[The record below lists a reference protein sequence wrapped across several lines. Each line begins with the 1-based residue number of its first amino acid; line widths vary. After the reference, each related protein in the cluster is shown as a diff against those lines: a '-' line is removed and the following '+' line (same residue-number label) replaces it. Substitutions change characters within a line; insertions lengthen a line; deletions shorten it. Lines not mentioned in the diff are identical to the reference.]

1 MGTASQTWLPD
12 FGLAAEPEVGVERAE
27 FDEAR
32 RRLERAGFV
41 LEDADRSW
49 DNFVRL
55 RQEYA
60 GRVNALARYWATPPA
75 QWIGDRSPL
84 RHPRLHEPRPAEV
97 TFRSPDGRGPQ
108 SVPETRART

>member
-1 MGTASQTWLPD
+1 MSSA
-12 FGLAAEPEVGVERAE
+12 AE

-32 RRLERAGFV
+32 RRLGTGRV
-41 LEDADRSW
+41 RLCEDADGRGTS
-49 DNFVRL
+49 FARL

-84 RHPRLHEPRPAEV
+84 RHPRLHEPQPGVGRAL
-97 TFRSPDGRGPQ
+97 PDARVRG
-108 SVPETRART
+108 